1 MTSRLICLVLLCTV
15 FFYSCSKK
23 EDLENGKDSKVAL
36 KGAVE
41 KGPFVR
47 GSVVTIYELSED
59 LTPTG
64 KSFKSEIVD
73 DIGSFSLE
81 GVVLSSNFVQL
92 SVNGFYFNEISGD
105 LSNSPITLNALA
117 DISSNNTVNV
127 NILSHLEEKRVKSLI
142 KKEKLKFADAKVKA
156 VKEIYSAFY
165 AKASSNNLSEEI
177 SLTKNNEH
185 SNILLGISAGLLQMA
200 SSDDAKLTEILSTI
214 STDLETDGEVSQ
226 SLASTIKSGLESFD
240 SRQVSD
246 NMKKRYADLDLTI
259 GDFDIKK
266 NFTADIQEIDPN
278 HALTPDQIYSNEGVI
293 NDMITSLKLSSLK
306 LNESFILSEGLYINT
321 IESKSYNEFS
331 YKPISSSNSKLGTSF
346 TELFKII
353 VNCFRFEEAL
363 GMIKNESLKKFQG
376 HGYLYVALSYWQF
389 MNYWGDP
396 IYFEKVPTEMDVSK
410 GRTNKSEA
418 SNKILSKL
426 AGIIKHLET
435 SFPNDAALGRMIAA
449 RIAMDNK
456 DYTLANAYLNQ
467 IIDSKKFA
475 LASKSNIHSSNS
487 ESIFGVDYNLSP
499 ELKPNNSG
507 NPYLKG
513 NYRSIARYS
522 EVILL
527 AAEANLKLN
536 NKTKAIQLLN
546 EVRKRNGKA
555 ELSTSES
562 NILKNLHTEFKEEM
576 KNEGVYFAFLKRND
590 LAESE
595 LGIKA
600 YQKLFPIP
608 QYQLS
613 IMPNM
618 AQNPGY

>member
-1 MTSRLICLVLLCTV
+1 M
-15 FFYSCSKK
+15 
-23 EDLENGKDSKVAL
+23 
-36 KGAVE
+36 
-41 KGPFVR
+41 
-47 GSVVTIYELSED
+47 
-59 LTPTG
+59 
-64 KSFKSEIVD
+64 
-73 DIGSFSLE
+73 
-81 GVVLSSNFVQL
+81 VLSSNFVQL

-185 SNILLGISAGLLQMA
+185 SNILLGISSGLLQMA

-226 SLASTIKSGLESFD
+226 SLASNIKSGLESF
-240 SRQVSD
+240 SSKQVSD

-266 NFTADIQEIDPN
+266 NFTADIIENYPDNVSVGHKMFNRVEDLEAYLFNLYKTVFWSLENYMRIEGFYTNTLQAKFFNMYSPTNIRSDNFDLNLLFSDYLKTIQVGYYFQEGIEKDTDDNFKRHID
-278 HALTPDQIYSNEGVI
+278 
-293 NDMITSLKLSSLK
+293 
-306 LNESFILSEGLYINT
+306 
-321 IESKSYNEFS
+321 
-331 YKPISSSNSKLGTSF
+331 
-346 TELFKII
+346 
-353 VNCFRFEEAL
+353 R
-363 GMIKNESLKKFQG
+363 
-376 HGYLYVALSYWQF
+376 GYLPVAISYWQL
-389 MNYWGDP
+389 MNFWGDP
-396 IYFEKVPTEMDVSK
+396 IYFEKVLKPEESFLGRSDKLETSK
-410 GRTNKSEA
+410 
-418 SNKILSKL
+418 KILSKL
-426 AGIIKHLET
+426 SVVIKNLDAS
-435 SFPNDAALGRMIAA
+435 SFDESSIAKMIAA
-449 RIAMDNK
+449 RIAMDIK
-456 DYTLANAYLNQ
+456 DYNLANNYLNQ
-467 IIDSKKFA
+467 IIASKKYT
-475 LASKSNIHSSNS
+475 LATKNNIHTTKT
-487 ESIFGVDYNLSP
+487 ESLYGIDYNTGFYRR
-499 ELKPNNSG
+499 PNDSDT
-507 NPYLKG
+507 PYLKG

-562 NILKNLHTEFKEEM
+562 NILKNLHTEFKEEL

-600 YQKLFPIP
+600 YQKLLPIP
-608 QYQLS
+608 REQL
-613 IMPNM
+613 NLNRNLT
-618 AQNPGY
+618 QNPGY